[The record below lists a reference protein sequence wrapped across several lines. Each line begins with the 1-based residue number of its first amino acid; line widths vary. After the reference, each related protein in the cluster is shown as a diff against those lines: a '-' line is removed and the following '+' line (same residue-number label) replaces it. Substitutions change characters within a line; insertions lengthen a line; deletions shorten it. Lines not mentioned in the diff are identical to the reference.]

1 MKLEKHLRPELA
13 VAVAATAAI
22 CSPRARKALRRGVVY
37 GVAGLLKAGDMIS
50 SFAGGVAR
58 GTQAMAASPAGASPA
73 AAAANAA
80 GQPVAQAEPE
90 PQTQGASNEH
100 GPAGPG
106 AQQQ

>member
-22 CSPRARKALRRGVVY
+22 CSPRARKALRRGGVY

-58 GTQAMAASPAGASPA
+58 GAQAMAASPAPV
-73 AAAANAA
+73 AAN
-80 GQPVAQAEPE
+80 GPEQPTAQAQPE
-90 PQTQGASNEH
+90 QQTQGASNER
-100 GPAGPG
+100 GLAGPG